1 MFVRKADI
9 EDLDRIMDI
18 YHSAQN
24 QMIEN
29 GNPTQWGYSYPT
41 PDLIEQDI
49 YNENCYLICDGE
61 DIHGVFALFNTAE
74 PTYEY
79 IEDGIWI
86 NDDEYLTI
94 HRIASDGA
102 KHGIFKCVADY
113 CKSICDNIRI
123 DTHHDNVIMQKLIEK
138 NDFKRCGTIYVAD
151 GSPRIAYQWS
161 R

>member
-9 EDLDRIMDI
+9 EDLNRIMSI
-18 YHSAQN
+18 YHFAQR

-41 PDLIEQDI
+41 PDLIE
-49 YNENCYLICDGE
+49 
-61 DIHGVFALFNTAE
+61 
-74 PTYEY
+74 
-79 IEDGIWI
+79 
-86 NDDEYLTI
+86 
-94 HRIASDGA
+94 RIASDGA
-102 KHGIFKCVADY
+102 KHGIFKCAADY